1 MSGLSRRGFLQSG
14 GAVALTVAIPGPW
27 RTAMAAS
34 SEAGNAYLRIDA
46 DSRVTAILP
55 TSEMGQGT
63 HTGQLMII
71 GEEVGIAPSAIT
83 VEMPLRPTDPYRLF
97 FGQMRSVGS
106 YGIRAWYEPLR
117 KAAAQARSVLLAAA
131 SKRWNAPVAELDT
144 ADGRVLHERSGR
156 RAAFGEFV
164 TAAAREPLP
173 DDPPLRPESRKSI
186 TGRAMRRVDTP
197 AKVDGSAVYGTDVD
211 LPGMLHG
218 AVRMSPVYGADV
230 AAVDAGSI
238 ADYPG
243 VEGVVPVPNGVVVV
257 ADSWWRA
264 KRAAAAL
271 DIRFTETPDD
281 TLSSAKLSAAMREGL
296 EGNLPPVVQNRDVA
310 PRLRSAEQTVEAT
323 YEVPFLAHVC
333 MEPIV
338 CTAHTRDDH
347 VELWMPTQGH
357 DIIRMTVERVLG
369 FGNEQ
374 MTLHTTY
381 LGGGFGRKTHGELA
395 EQAMLASKAVG
406 RPVKVMWARED
417 DLQQGYYRP
426 IMMAGLSA
434 GLSEDG
440 RIAAMHARLSG
451 PQMGRTFE
459 HVTVEDNRDFF
470 SVASLIDQPY
480 TEHFALDHRHLD
492 VPMPLS
498 PWRAVSSS
506 QNGYFLEAFLDEL
519 ATAAGEDPVA
529 FRRAHYAEHPRH
541 RAVLDR
547 VADMAGWDTPA
558 PDGLHRGVA
567 VVASYGSVVGQV
579 VTLRMDG
586 ERPVVAKV
594 YVAIDCGRA
603 INPDSVEAQMKGS
616 VIEGLGAALRHEV
629 PIADGR
635 AQRSNFHDYT
645 PLRIDEVPDIEVAI
659 VNTGAPLGGVGEPGI
674 PPVAPALV
682 NAMFSATGKRV
693 RRLPV
698 LPTAA

>member
-1 MSGLSRRGFLQSG
+1 MSVISRRTFIQSS
-14 GAVALTVAIPGPW
+14 GAAALTVAI
-27 RTAMAAS
+27 AS
-34 SEAGNAYLRIDA
+34 PLRGVSAERSSAGNAYLRIDA
-46 DSRVTAILP
+46 DDRVTAILP

-63 HTGQLMII
+63 HTGQLMVL
-71 GEEVGIAPSAIT
+71 GEELGIAPSAIA
-83 VEMPLRPTDPYRLF
+83 VEMPLRPEAPYRLF

-117 KAAAQARSVLLAAA
+117 KAAAQARAVLLAAA
-131 SKRWNAPVAELDT
+131 SERWNVPIDELN
-144 ADGRVLHERSGR
+144 AANGRIVHERSGR
-156 RAAFGEFV
+156 QAAFGAFV
-164 TAAAREPLP
+164 EAAARMPLP
-173 DDPPLRPESRKSI
+173 EEPPLRPQAERTI
-186 TGRAMRRVDTP
+186 TGRPAARVDTP
-197 AKVDGSAVYGTDVD
+197 GKVDGSAVFGTDVD
-211 LPGMLHG
+211 VPGMLHG
-218 AVRMSPVYGADV
+218 AVRMSPVYGAEVVDINAESV
-230 AAVDAGSI
+230 AG
-238 ADYPG
+238 YEG
-243 VEGVVPVPNGVVVV
+243 VEDIVSVPNGVVVV

-264 KRAAAAL
+264 KRAADAL
-271 DIRFTETPDD
+271 DLRFSPTPNDA
-281 TLSSAKLSAAMREGL
+281 LSSAELSAAMLEGL
-296 EGNLPPVVQNRDVA
+296 EGDLPPVVENSEVA
-310 PRLRSAEQTVEAT
+310 PRIAAAAQTVEASF
-323 YEVPFLAHVC
+323 EVPFLAHVC

-338 CTAHTRDDH
+338 CTAHVRDDH

-357 DIIRMTVERVLG
+357 DIIGMTVERVLG
-369 FGNEQ
+369 FENEQ

-406 RPVKVMWARED
+406 RPVKVMWTRED

-426 IMMAGLSA
+426 IMMARLQA
-434 GLSEDG
+434 GLSEGG
-440 RIAAMHARLSG
+440 RITAMYAGLSG

-459 HVTVEDNRDFF
+459 HVTVQDNRDFF

-480 TEHFALDHRHLD
+480 TEYFALDHRHMD

-519 ATAAGEDPVA
+519 AHAAGVDPVD
-529 FRRAHYAEHPRH
+529 FRRMHYAEHPRH

-547 VADMAGWDTPA
+547 VAEMAEWDKPA
-558 PDGLHRGVA
+558 PSGRHRGVA

-579 VTLRMDG
+579 VTLRMEG
-586 ERPVVAKV
+586 KRPVVEHV
-594 YVAIDCGRA
+594 CVAIDCGRA

-629 PIADGR
+629 PIGDGR

-645 PLRIDEVPDIEVAI
+645 PLRIDEVPDIDVAI
-659 VNTGAPLGGVGEPGI
+659 VETGAPLGGVGEPGI

-682 NAMFSATGKRV
+682 NAIYSATGERI

-698 LPTAA
+698 MRNAV